1 MFKNYFKTAWRNLMK
16 NKTFSFINIA
26 GLSIGISAALV
37 IFLIVQYD
45 YSFDKFEKNNDRI
58 YRVVE
63 KYTLKASGKN
73 NGGNATPDPLGKA
86 ISNEITGLDEVVSIT
101 RSSISTV
108 TVPVKNAGKKTIFKT
123 EENILFTNANYFKLV
138 GYSWLAGNPAI
149 ALQAPYQVVLTES
162 NAKLYFPGLSPA
174 EVLGKELYF
183 DDSVRTIVTGVVK
196 NITENTI
203 FKYTTFISR
212 ITLESTTL
220 KPRFWDRWNHEGPS
234 QVFVKL
240 APGTTTANIT
250 VQINKLFSKY
260 NEPNSGDAETRSFDL
275 QQLRDIHF
283 KSYYDSTSSGL
294 ADRSILNGLM
304 AIAAFL
310 LILACINFINLTTAQ
325 ASQRAKEIGV
335 RKTMGSSKRQ
345 LIAQFMSETFLLTC
359 IATAIS
365 VCITPL
371 LLNAFA
377 AYIPPGVKL
386 NIFHQPIILLFL
398 SVLILIVSVLAG
410 FYPSILLSSFKPILV
425 LKSNTFSNVGSSAS
439 AWLRKSLTVSQFII
453 AQVFIIATLLVSK
466 QINYTLNKNIGIKK
480 DAVLYFGNYTDTS
493 SAKKKLLVNKLKEI
507 AGIASVSLAMDPP
520 TSTSTWTDVM
530 KYEDNKKEIQ
540 TEVQVKIGDANY
552 IKLYQVKLLAGNN
565 IANNDTMGNLL
576 INETYLHALGF
587 NNPNDIIGR
596 YIDVYGK
603 KKVVGVVQDFN
614 QKSLHE
620 TIAPLLITGGI
631 ASEYTFNIALRPQS
645 ADGKAWRKTIGEIQ
659 EAWKTVYPDKDFDY
673 KFLDDEIASYY
684 TAEKNISA
692 LLMWSTGLTIF
703 ISCIGLLGFIIYTTN
718 IRKKEIGIRKVIGAT
733 VMQIVTVLST
743 DFLKLIAVAFIIATP
758 IAWYAA
764 NEWLQNFAYRTTL
777 SWWIFLAGGL
787 IMFSIALIVLCIK
800 IIKAAIANPIKSLRT
815 E

>member
-1 MFKNYFKTAWRNLMK
+1 MK
-16 NKTFSFINIA
+16 NKIFSFINIA

-45 YSFDKFEKNNDRI
+45 YSFDKFEKDNRRI

-63 KYTLKASGKN
+63 NNTLKVSGKS
-73 NGGNATPDPLGKA
+73 NGSSAVPDPLGNA
-86 ISNEITGLDEVVSIT
+86 VNNEVTGLNDVISVT
-101 RSSISTV
+101 RSSIATV
-108 TVPVKNAGKKTIFKT
+108 TVPGKNGERKNVFKT
-123 EENILFTNANYFKLV
+123 DENILFANNNYFNFL
-138 GYSWLAGNPAI
+138 GCSWLAGNPVA
-149 ALQAPYQVVLTES
+149 ALQEPYQVVLTES
-162 NAKLYFPGLSPA
+162 NAELYFPDLKPG
-174 EVLGKELYF
+174 EVIGKELYF

-196 NITENTI
+196 NLPGNTI

-212 ITLESTTL
+212 ITLEATSL
-220 KPRFWDRWNHEGPS
+220 KPRFWDRWNHAGPS
-234 QVFVKL
+234 EVFVKL
-240 APGTTTANIT
+240 APGSTTANIT
-250 VQINKLFSKY
+250 SQLNKLFAKY
-260 NEPNSGDAETRSFDL
+260 NKPNSGDAETRSLDL
-275 QQLRDIHF
+275 QPLRDVHF
-283 KSYYDSTSSGL
+283 KSYWDRTSSGL
-294 ADRSILNGLM
+294 ADKSVLNGLI

-335 RKTMGSSKRQ
+335 RKTMGSSKKQ

-359 IATAIS
+359 IATIIS
-365 VCITPL
+365 ICITPL

-386 NIFHQPIILLFL
+386 NIFHQSTILLFL
-398 SVLILIVSVLAG
+398 SVLILIVSLLAG
-410 FYPSILLSSFKPILV
+410 FYPSILLSSFKPVLV

-466 QINYTLNKNIGIKK
+466 QINYSLNKNIGIKK

-507 AGIASVSLAMDPP
+507 GGIASVSLAMDPP

-540 TEVQVKIGDANY
+540 TDVQVKIGDANY
-552 IKLYQVKLLAGNN
+552 IKLYQIKLLAGNN

-631 ASEYTFNIALRPQS
+631 ASEYTFNIALQPQS
-645 ADGKAWRKTIGEIQ
+645 ADGKAWAKTIGEIH
-659 EAWKTVYPDKDFDY
+659 EAWKAVYPDKDFDY

-684 TAEKNISA
+684 AAEKNISA

-703 ISCIGLLGFIIYTTN
+703 ISCLGLLGFIIYTTN

-743 DFLKLIAVAFIIATP
+743 DFLKLIAVAFVIATP

-800 IIKAAIANPIKSLRT
+800 TIKAAIANPIKSLRT